1 MISVSDAWKEIHK
14 QPLLPETFVEI
25 SVGVTDVGVEDE
37 LTVTGT
43 NEAMF
48 SRSRFS
54 VKNTSSTTP
63 PKYATLE
70 HNLWALDGSRTV
82 VPSSGTYATPGYVSQ
97 DDSLGGVSMVLDEV
111 RQTTIPGLTI
121 TWSSEYGEYATDFK
135 VEAKNGD
142 TVVATTTVTGNTSNV
157 TEVVLELTNY
167 DSLTITILGWSEP
180 KHRARIDFISFGHVM
195 VFTKNDIF
203 SYTHEQYGDLN
214 SAELPKN
221 SITFTLDN
229 SDGRWNPS
237 NPTGLARYLSERQ
250 RVIVRYGLDVNGVTE
265 WIKAGTFYLSEWR
278 TPSNGM
284 EASFSARDSFEFL
297 INDKSPAL
305 RGKISA
311 LVNVVALSLPADVVV
326 NIDSALDDYIVT
338 ELGEDTQAELIQM
351 GANATRCIIR
361 HDRDGN
367 VNIEPL
373 NLAQTDYVIAS
384 ALSYTHPEVTLSK
397 PLREVSVRYGEEA
410 DDTHY
415 NLSVGNSGERQ
426 TVENPFIVSEDQA
439 VLVAEWVRDTMKNRK
454 TVTGEFRADPRLDLF
469 DIVAVESKY
478 GVITPVA
485 ITNIQYSYTGAFR
498 ASYTGRVLVN
508 ENKNT
513 LGTFVL
519 GTSKLS

>member
-1 MISVSDAWKEIHK
+1 MIPVSDAWKEIHK

-37 LTVTGT
+37 MTVTGT
-43 NEAMF
+43 NEAVF

-54 VKNTSSTTP
+54 VRNTSSATP

-70 HNLWALDGSRTV
+70 HNLWALDGSRGV
-82 VPSSGTYATPGYVSQ
+82 VPSSSPYTTPGYVSQ

-111 RQTTIPGLTI
+111 RETSVPGLTI
-121 TWSSEYGEYATDFK
+121 TWSDEYGEYATDFK

-142 TVVATTTVTGNTSNV
+142 TVVATTTVTGNTSVV
-157 TEVVLELTNY
+157 TEVALELTDY
-167 DSLTITILGWSEP
+167 DSLTVTVLGWSEP
-180 KHRARIDFISFGHVM
+180 LHRARIDFISFGHVM

-229 SDGRWNPS
+229 SDGIWNPS

-250 RVIVRYGLDVNGVTE
+250 RVIVRYGLDVDGVTE

-297 INDKSPAL
+297 VNEKAPAIM
-305 RGKISA
+305 GKLST
-311 LVNVVALSLPADVVV
+311 LVELAAMRLPDDVAVKVDP
-326 NIDSALDDYIVT
+326 ALDDYTVT
-338 ELGEDTQAELIQM
+338 ELGEDTRAEMVQM
-351 GANATRCIIR
+351 GANATCCVIR

-367 VNIEPL
+367 INIEPL
-373 NLAQTDYVIAS
+373 NLTQTDYTITS

-397 PLREVSVRYGEEA
+397 PLREVSVRYGEENA
-410 DDTHY
+410 DTRYD
-415 NLSVGNSGERQ
+415 LSVGNSGEKQ
-426 TVENPFIVSEDQA
+426 TVDNPFVVSEDQA
-439 VLVAEWVRDTMKNRK
+439 ILVAEWVRDTMKQRK
-454 TVTGEFRADPRLDLF
+454 TVSGEYRADPRLDLF
-469 DIVAVESKY
+469 DLVAVESKY
-478 GVITPVA
+478 GTIDTVA
-485 ITNIQYSYTGAFR
+485 ITNIKYAYTGSFR
-498 ASYTGRVLVN
+498 GSYVGRVLTG
-508 ENKNT
+508 ENKSV
-513 LGTFVL
+513 G
-519 GTSKLS
+519 